1 MILMTMTGHGKVID
15 HGKITD
21 HGKTFFNLAVATLAF
36 VTMFA
41 GVSQLDGQNPS
52 KPPSGSSGEV
62 QKQVFDDHAATRLL
76 MQFARGLEIKNQEQ
90 VLAAFDFVHMK
101 DGELFQ
107 QQLISF
113 LGHANSIR
121 MHVNLVSTASDPG
134 AGTAEADFEM
144 EVDLRDAILPNRK
157 QARLKFAVR
166 STSDGWKFV
175 GLEPRGFFST
185 DSGE

>member
-1 MILMTMTGHGKVID
+1 MTIFKMMTGHGR
-15 HGKITD
+15 
-21 HGKTFFNLAVATLAF
+21 TFFNRALAMLAF
-36 VTMFA
+36 VMMLA
-41 GVSQLDGQNPS
+41 GVSPILGQNPS
-52 KPPSGSSGEV
+52 KPPSGSSGES

-76 MQFARGLEIKNQEQ
+76 MQFTRGLENKDQKQ
-90 VLAAFDFVHMK
+90 VLATFDFAHMQ
-101 DGELFQ
+101 DGEYFQ

-113 LGHANSIR
+113 IGHANSIR

-134 AGTAEADFEM
+134 SGTAEADFEM

-166 STSDGWKFV
+166 STSTGWKFV
-175 GLEPRGFFST
+175 ELQPRNFFST